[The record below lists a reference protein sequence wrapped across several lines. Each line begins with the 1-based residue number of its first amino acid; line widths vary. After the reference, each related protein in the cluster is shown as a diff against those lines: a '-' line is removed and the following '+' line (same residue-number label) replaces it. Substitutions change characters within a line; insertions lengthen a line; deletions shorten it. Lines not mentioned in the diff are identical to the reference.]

1 MLSRC
6 GKTPT
11 VCQDRSPRGAGSQ
24 GGGSFWTLRRIL
36 FSNVKNK
43 VKKGLSKC
51 TWHLG
56 RRWGASRDSWKGGPL
71 WTAVGLR
78 EDAEHGGQGL
88 TCPHA
93 LGPLS
98 CHPASLRSLPHMPQ
112 ATGRPGPGLHREG
125 EKGKHSSISR
135 KPCGTYQPIPD
146 RVSAQAGEPGHRV
159 LYPMR
164 ASLGARPPPPLHTH
178 SVVGGLR

>member
-11 VCQDRSPRGAGSQ
+11 VCQDSSPRGAGSQ

-36 FSNVKNK
+36 FSNVKTK
-43 VKKGLSKC
+43 VKRVFQNARGTSGDGGAPHGTAGKGDRSGLL
-51 TWHLG
+51 WALG
-56 RRWGASRDSWKGGPL
+56 KMRSMAGR
-71 WTAVGLR
+71 V
-78 EDAEHGGQGL
+78 L
-88 TCPHA
+88 TSSHA

-98 CHPASLRSLPHMPQ
+98 CHPASLRSLPHMPH

-146 RVSAQAGEPGHRV
+146 RASAQAGEPGHRV
-159 LYPMR
+159 LYPTR